1 MFRTTISLLLV
12 VTQMAL
18 APLYV
23 CTSAEGHVRLDCGA
37 AYCVSCQPK
46 AHEHQHRNCCSES
59 PLNDSAPCDCRHEP
73 LCEERQQV
81 QRIDV
86 VPSGELLVAP
96 LANLNVEGHSLHD
109 ILRASGNVLAADS
122 HTPLADRG
130 SVCLRC

>member
-1 MFRTTISLLLV
+1 MFRTTVSLLLV

-37 AYCVSCQPK
+37 AYCVSCQPR
-46 AHEHQHRNCCSES
+46 AHKHQHGNCCSES
-59 PLNDSAPCDCRHEP
+59 PVSDSAPCDCRHEP
-73 LCEERQQV
+73 LCEEGQQV

-86 VPSGELLVAP
+86 APSGDLLVAP
-96 LANLNVEGHSLHD
+96 LANLNADDDGANGM
-109 ILRASGNVLAADS
+109 LRASVNVSAADS